1 MKERIAFSWSGGKD
15 SALALY
21 KLLLTNTYEVAYL
34 VSNFNADKELS
45 MHAVPIILIEKQ
57 AEALQIPLLQ
67 VHVTSNENESYQ
79 KAMESV
85 LETLRNDGIFK
96 VGYGDI
102 FLENLK
108 TFREEKLKSVGMD
121 ALFPLW
127 QEDSLTLINQFV
139 DLGFKSLVCCVNDR
153 TLGADFID
161 KTIDKQW
168 IAALPKDIDPCGENG
183 EFHTFC
189 YDGPIFEY
197 PVTFGIAN
205 NWTKEYDFKLSDGQL
220 VNEHYRYSKL
230 IAVD

>member
-45 MHAVPIILIEKQ
+45 MHAVPIKLIEKQ

-108 TFREEKLKSVGMD
+108 MFRQEKLKSIGME

-139 DLGFKSLVCCVNDR
+139 ELGFKSLVCCVNDR

-168 IAALPKDIDPCGENG
+168 IAALPSDIDPCGENG

-197 PVTFGIAN
+197 PVTFGIA
-205 NWTKEYDFKLSDGQL
+205 K
-220 VNEHYRYSKL
+220 
-230 IAVD
+230 